1 MIKKE
6 KTRIIDR
13 KASIQISMPQS
24 LLANID
30 NLRWR
35 YCVEFLFA
43 KYSAKKTSKST
54 SAIESATR

>member
-1 MIKKE
+1 M
-6 KTRIIDR
+6 TRVSDR
-13 KASIQISMPQS
+13 KASIQISMLQS

-30 NLRWR
+30 RLRWR

-43 KYSAKKTSKST
+43 KYYAKKTSKSR